1 MTVSTYTTNLGI
13 EKIATGAQSG
23 QWGNTT
29 NTNFDLIDQAV
40 NSVQQVTLSAAGTS
54 GSPNELQIRNGEA
67 SDGRNKFIE
76 FIDGGDLGGTAY
88 VQLTPDDAEKIVHI
102 RNSLSGSRSIIIFQ
116 GTYNSSN
123 DFIVANGADV
133 LLKFDGAGASATVTD
148 VNNSLHVNDLTVGG
162 EFKSQGIQD
171 FNPSSSDYRITISS
185 TSEVGIG
192 NSSPEDFTNDVLVIG
207 DDTNTSTKATVVTS
221 TSGTGSITFSD
232 GSGGS
237 NRDRGRIQYSH
248 SGDSLSLYAQGYVN
262 ATFAASESD
271 IEFSDPVASGFLPA
285 LKISTDVDL
294 GLTGGLNMLSFYR
307 GSTEKLRTIVEDG
320 SSDLVKIENPADG
333 GLRLSGGTST
343 GAELLLNGPNS
354 TIITSSD
361 ILLNGGASISNFA
374 STGIDDNATSTAI
387 TIDSSQEV
395 GIGATAPQALFHARK
410 NTAVVGE
417 LEVGRFEAFLT
428 GPTNAQQILK
438 ILEDN
443 RSGGG
448 LTPYS
453 RFESV
458 FISGD
463 GSTLDSGFEFGGNSA
478 GSYLTIDSSGNTT
491 ISGDLTVGGVFA
503 STGIDDNA
511 TSTQLTIGIDDA
523 QFFNPVLPLS
533 VGLTVGANTSI
544 RGDLDCDGFTSTGI
558 DDNAASTAITIDSS
572 NDVYISGDLS
582 ISNVPP
588 RITLRDLL
596 AEDDKTFIDH
606 SAGEFVITSQD
617 GVTNGSI
624 AFKGFNGTSLT
635 NYMSID
641 SGGQVT
647 IYGAINGA
655 GITTTGTG
663 NCGVG
668 PSALDSLTSGV
679 YNTSIGSNALTAV
692 TSGGSNTAVGADA
705 GIAITTGSI
714 NTAVGVDAL
723 RTLTT
728 ASKNVAIGQNAL
740 SQANSNNNTAIG
752 TEAGDALT
760 SGTNNTIIGYDSD
773 ATSASA
779 SNSVTLGN
787 SSISVLRCQV
797 TSITALSDARDKADV
812 SPLAG
817 ASDFVRALNPVSF
830 TWNMRDGG
838 KVGVAD
844 QGFIAQELLQAQDE
858 SGYEVPGLVYEEN
871 PEKLEAAYGKL
882 LPAVVKALQEALD
895 RIESLESE
903 LSSLRS

>member
-1 MTVSTYTTNLGI
+1 MPSTYTTNLGI
-13 EKIATGAQSG
+13 EKIGTGEQSG
-23 QWGNTT
+23 SWGNTT

-40 NSVQQVTLSAAGTS
+40 NGVQQVTLSAAGTS
-54 GSPNELQIRNGEA
+54 GSPNALPITDGAA

-76 FIDGGDLGGTAY
+76 FVDGGDLGGTAY
-88 VQLTPDDAEKIVHI
+88 VQLTPNDAEKIVHI

-148 VNNSLHVNDLTVGG
+148 VNNSLYVNNLTVGG

-207 DDTNTSTKATVVTS
+207 DDTNASTKATLVTS
-221 TSGTGSITFSD
+221 TSGIGEITFSD

-237 NRDRGRIQYSH
+237 NRDRGRIRYSH

-307 GSTEKLRTIVEDG
+307 GTTEKLRTIVEDG

-343 GAELLLNGPNS
+343 GADLLLNGPNS
-354 TIITSSD
+354 TIYTSSD
-361 ILLNGGASISNFA
+361 IVLNGGASISNFA
-374 STGIDDNATSTAI
+374 STGIDDNATSTKLTITDSGIAATLTTAAQPNITSVGTLTGFTSTGIDDNATSTAI

-395 GIGATAPQALFHARK
+395 GIGITAPQALFHARK
-410 NTAVVGE
+410 STPVSTE

-458 FISGD
+458 FISSD
-463 GSTLDSGFEFGGNSA
+463 GSTLDAGFQFGGNSA

-491 ISGDLTVGGVFA
+491 ISGDLTVGGVFT

-511 TSTQLTIGIDDA
+511 TSTKLTITDSGIA
-523 QFFNPVLPLS
+523 ATLTTASQPNITSVGTLSSLS
-533 VGLTVGANTSI
+533 VTGNLTVG
-544 RGDLDCDGFTSTGI
+544 
-558 DDNAASTAITIDSS
+558 
-572 NDVYISGDLS
+572 
-582 ISNVPP
+582 
-588 RITLRDLL
+588 
-596 AEDDKTFIDH
+596 
-606 SAGEFVITSQD
+606 
-617 GVTNGSI
+617 
-624 AFKGFNGTSLT
+624 GT
-635 NYMSID
+635 
-641 SGGQVT
+641 
-647 IYGAINGA
+647 INGA
-655 GITTTGTG
+655 GITTTGTTG
-663 NCGVG
+663 VRNCGVG
-668 PSALDSLTSGV
+668 QFSLDSLTSGDD
-679 YNTSIGSNALTAV
+679 NTSLGSKALTSL
-692 TSGGSNTAVGADA
+692 TSGFSNTAVGSYA
-705 GIAITTGSI
+705 GTSITTGNI
-714 NTAVGVDAL
+714 NTAVGVSAL
-723 RTLTT
+723 STLTT
-728 ASKNVAIGQNAL
+728 ASNNVAIGQNAL
-740 SQANSNNNTAIG
+740 YQVNANNNTAIG

-760 SGTNNTIIGYDSD
+760 SGTNNTVIGYSAD
-773 ATSASA
+773 AASASA

-797 TSITALSDARDKADV
+797 TSITALSDARDKTDV
-812 SPLAG
+812 SPLVG

-844 QGFIAQELLQAQDE
+844 QGFIAQELLQAQDK